1 MHRPCRILV
10 KLLLASLLT
19 ALAGHAAA
27 QSAYPNKPIRL
38 ISPYAPGGSVTIT
51 ARMIG
56 HRLAERLG
64 QQIVVDNRPG
74 GNTIIGTEA
83 LAKSAP
89 DGYTLEAVTNTHVVN
104 SNLFPTP
111 YDALNDFVGVA
122 TVCSAAQ
129 ILVVNPAFPATT
141 VQEVIALLKAQPG
154 KFNFASSGNG
164 TTNHMAGEFFKLAA
178 GVDMQHIPYK
188 GGAPAITDLIGGQVQ
203 LSFQAPATAMNLIK
217 SGRVRAI
224 ATASKARIS
233 ALPDLP
239 TFAESGLPEFQAE
252 IWYGILAPA
261 GTPTEIIHKLSSEI
275 AKIVAM
281 PEVKKEIANQGMEPF
296 VTNPEEFAALMKSDF
311 AKYARVIKDAKI
323 KIDK

>member
-1 MHRPCRILV
+1 MNRPCRNLAKI
-10 KLLLASLLT
+10 LLASLLT

-27 QSAYPNKPIRL
+27 QTAYPNKPIRL
-38 ISPYAPGGSVTIT
+38 ISPYAPGGSVTIVAHMVAT
-51 ARMIG
+51 K
-56 HRLAERLG
+56 LSESLG
-64 QQIVVDNRPG
+64 QQVFVDNRPG

-111 YDALNDFVGVA
+111 YDALKDFVGIA

-129 ILVVNPAFPATT
+129 LLVVNPSFPAKT

-154 KFNFASSGNG
+154 KFDYASSGNG

-178 GVDMQHIPYK
+178 GVNMQHIPYK
-188 GGAPAITDLIGGQVQ
+188 GGGPAITDLIGGQVQ

-224 ATASKARIS
+224 ATASKSRIS

-261 GTPTEIIHKLSSEI
+261 ATPKEIVNRLSNEI
-275 AKIVAM
+275 AKAVAL
-281 PEVKKEIANQGMEPF
+281 PDVKKQIASEGMEPF
-296 VTNPEEFAALMKSDF
+296 VTNPEEFAALMKADF
-311 AKYARVIKDAKI
+311 VKYARVIKDAKI